1 MTRCEQKGRSAG
13 LLTVERALRTSVNG
27 LGLRGQAFRLRLP
40 FLRTSGGAVRTQDR
54 A

>member
-40 FLRTSGGAVRTQDR
+40 FLRIREAR
-54 A
+54 